1 MSMVPTGPDDA
12 NVAHLMID
20 DVIQEDED
28 ESDGTNRRVVRTK
41 QGRTEQ
47 RSGHLGQTLQC

>member
-1 MSMVPTGPDDA
+1 MVPTGPDDA